1 MRDAT
6 KAKEIK
12 RARRR
17 LAKAENRY
25 FRTGDVSDM
34 FSVLEM
40 QNSLGETYG
49 NDMTKLE
56 AEM

>member
-1 MRDAT
+1 MT
-6 KAKEIK
+6 NVKAKQISI
-12 RARRR
+12 ARKQ
-17 LAKAENRY
+17 LNKAENRY

-40 QNSLGETYG
+40 QNTLGETYG

-56 AEM
+56 PEM